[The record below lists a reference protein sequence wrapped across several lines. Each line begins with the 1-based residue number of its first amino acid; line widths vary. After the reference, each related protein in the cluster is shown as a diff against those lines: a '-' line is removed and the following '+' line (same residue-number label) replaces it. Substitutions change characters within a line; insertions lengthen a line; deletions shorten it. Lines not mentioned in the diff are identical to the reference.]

1 MKLQKGADGA
11 PVETSFASE
20 ERMTMDHFSEYKAIQ
35 NEINAALETYF
46 TADCPQKEL
55 LDAMRYS
62 LLAGGKRIRP
72 LLLVKFCEI
81 SGGDRA
87 SALPA
92 ACGIEMLHTYSL
104 IHDDLPCMDND
115 DLRRGKPTCHKMFGE
130 TNAVLAGDALQSAA
144 YCAVL
149 SAPAAPERTA
159 AMAKTLA
166 FAAAEQGM
174 CGGQYLDTS
183 KEGLPVTEAELYE
196 IHRLKTGALLRAAC
210 VMGVQCAGGTPE
222 QVSAAEEYAMNLWS
236 GFPDPRRCARHN
248 LHGGRVGQDHRFR
261 RCREKR
267 QRSFRFTASRS
278 VAGSYISI
286 RRRQKPPLPDI
297 LRIRSFS
304 AGLPTFWRTAESE
317 YFPDKN
323 VNIFVKTPFAL
334 VKGVCFC
341 YYT

>member
-1 MKLQKGADGA
+1 
-11 PVETSFASE
+11 
-20 ERMTMDHFSEYKAIQ
+20 MTMDHFSEYKAIQ

-87 SALPA
+87 AALPA

-149 SAPAAPERTA
+149 SAPAVPERTA

-196 IHRLKTGALLRAAC
+196 IHRRSAAPRRVRHGRAVRRRYTGA
-210 VMGVQCAGGTPE
+210 GVGCGRVRDE
-222 QVSAAEEYAMNLWS
+222 SRS
-236 GFPDPRRCARHN
+236 GFPDPRRCARHD
-248 LHGGRVGQDHRFR
+248 LYGGRAGQDHRFR
-261 RCREKR
+261 RCREKDNV
-267 QRSFRFTASRS
+267 RFASRRRGMRPARTS
-278 VAGSYISI
+278 PYGEGKSRRCRTFCGYGISLLA
-286 RRRQKPPLPDI
+286 RRPSGGPQ
-297 LRIRSFS
+297 
-304 AGLPTFWRTAESE
+304 E
-317 YFPDKN
+317 
-323 VNIFVKTPFAL
+323 VNIFRIKCEYFLSKHPL
-334 VKGVCFC
+334 LL
-341 YYT
+341 

>member
-1 MKLQKGADGA
+1 
-11 PVETSFASE
+11 
-20 ERMTMDHFSEYKAIQ
+20 MTMDHFSEYKAIQ

-87 SALPA
+87 AALPA

-130 TNAVLAGDALQSAA
+130 TNAVLAGDARSRRHTAPCCPRRLRRSVPRRWPKRWPLPQPSRACAA
-144 YCAVL
+144 D
-149 SAPAAPERTA
+149 
-159 AMAKTLA
+159 
-166 FAAAEQGM
+166 
-174 CGGQYLDTS
+174 QYLDTS

-222 QVSAAEEYAMNLWS
+222 QVAAAEEYAMNLGLAFQIRDDVLDTISTEDELAKTIGSDAAEKKTTFVSLLGVEECGRLVHLHTEKAKAAAAGHFADTEFLCWLA
-236 GFPDPRRCARHN
+236 DLLADRR
-248 LHGGRVGQDHRFR
+248 
-261 RCREKR
+261 K
-267 QRSFRFTASRS
+267 
-278 VAGSYISI
+278 
-286 RRRQKPPLPDI
+286 
-297 LRIRSFS
+297 
-304 AGLPTFWRTAESE
+304 
-317 YFPDKN
+317 
-323 VNIFVKTPFAL
+323 
-334 VKGVCFC
+334 
-341 YYT
+341 